1 MLKSGQLDTVSCV
14 SMASTSN
21 TGSNT
26 NEKQLKPY
34 DFEPKD
40 DTSNTSGSESD
51 SSDDEMY
58 ENLFPCTN
66 PCPCQN

>member
-1 MLKSGQLDTVSCV
+1 
-14 SMASTSN
+14 MASTSN